1 MRALRRLGLDRAAGA
16 LACYLGFT
24 VALTWPLVRG
34 LSRDVPSDFGDPLL
48 NSWIVAWNADRF
60 LRLLSG
66 DVAGF
71 AQIWHANIFQP
82 EPYVL
87 AYSELLH
94 AQGLQA
100 LPIWA
105 LTRNPIL
112 CYNLLFLSTFVLS
125 ALGMYLLVRE
135 LTGDWR
141 AGFVAG
147 LIYGFLPY
155 RIDQLP
161 HFQTLSSQWMPFAL
175 YGLRRYF
182 VTSRWVPLAGAALA
196 LVAQNLS
203 CGYFLVFFSIFVPP
217 YVIWEMA
224 TRGLLR
230 DWRTWR
236 DVGLAAIAVGAVTV
250 PAMYPYVA
258 LRQSGGFTRSRTEL
272 GFYSADL
279 LGYLTAP
286 EALAVWGWLR
296 AFPKAEGAIFLGF
309 TGVLLA
315 AMAAIAVG
323 GRALRAAWT
332 ARTRGEEDGRH
343 GPFQRARRFAAAS
356 ALVVATGALGA
367 AFVVFLAGPTR
378 FEIFSQRVR
387 MVSLK
392 RPLIILAVS
401 LVLLLVLSRRA
412 RGFVSGAL
420 RSPAVFFGVATLLAA
435 YLALGPTVHINGVS
449 RGSGVIYG
457 LLYDWLPGFDG
468 LRVPARYAM
477 VSGCFLAVTAGFG
490 AAWLF
495 GRWPRAARGL
505 FPALALAAF
514 ADGYVQPPFPVN
526 RPMHALHSLENPP
539 RVVRPA
545 GAAPAVYHELARL
558 PDSALV
564 IELPLGDLSWDIQAT
579 FYSTVHWRRLLNG
592 YSGYIP
598 DSYRRRAGYFVRP
611 LRDPDA
617 TWRALEESGATH
629 LVLHREAFPP
639 GTAAGIADWALAHGA
654 RRIWSDGT
662 DELFV
667 LP

>member
-16 LACYLGFT
+16 FACYLGLT
-24 VALTWPLVRG
+24 IALTWPLVRG
-34 LSRDVPSDFGDPLL
+34 LTRDVPSDFGDPLL

-71 AQIWHANIFQP
+71 ARIWHANIFHP

-100 LPIWA
+100 VPVWA

-112 CYNLLFLSTFVLS
+112 CYNVLFLSTFVLS

-230 DWRTWR
+230 DRRTWR

-258 LRQSGGFTRSRTEL
+258 LRQFGGFTRSRNEL
-272 GFYSADL
+272 AFYSADL

-286 EALAVWGWLR
+286 ESLAFWGWLQ
-296 AFPKAEGAIFLGF
+296 ALPKAEGAIFPGL

-315 AMAAIAVG
+315 AVAGIGVG
-323 GRALRAAWT
+323 GRALGAAWA
-332 ARTRGEEDGRH
+332 ARTGGEQDDRRGRFERARRIAAAAASVLAIVALGAALGIFVG
-343 GPFQRARRFAAAS
+343 GPTRFEILSQQVRMVSIKRPLIALALSLAVLLALSRRARRFAA
-356 ALVVATGALGA
+356 GA
-367 AFVVFLAGPTR
+367 V
-378 FEIFSQRVR
+378 
-387 MVSLK
+387 
-392 RPLIILAVS
+392 
-401 LVLLLVLSRRA
+401 
-412 RGFVSGAL
+412 
-420 RSPAVFFGVATLLAA
+420 RSPVVFFGMATLLAG
-435 YLALGPTVHINGVS
+435 YLALGPDLHVNRFS

-468 LRVPARYAM
+468 LRVPSRYAM
-477 VSGCFLAVTAGFG
+477 VTGCFLAVTAGFG
-490 AAWLF
+490 AAWVF
-495 GRWPRAARGL
+495 GRWPRAARGM

-514 ADGYVQPPFPVN
+514 ADGFVRPPFPMN
-526 RPMHALHSLENPP
+526 QPMHALHSVDDPP
-539 RVVRPA
+539 AVVRPA
-545 GAAPAVYHELARL
+545 GAAPAVYHEVARL
-558 PDSALV
+558 ADSALV
-564 IELPLGDLSWDIQAT
+564 IELPLGELSWDIQAT

-598 DSYRRRAGYFVRP
+598 DSYRRRAGYFLRP
-611 LRDPDA
+611 LREPDA
-617 TWRALEESGATH
+617 TWRALEDSGATH
-629 LVLHREAFPP
+629 LVLHRKAFPP
-639 GTAAGIADWALAHGA
+639 DTSSGIAQWALTRGA
-654 RRIWSDGT
+654 RRLWSDGT